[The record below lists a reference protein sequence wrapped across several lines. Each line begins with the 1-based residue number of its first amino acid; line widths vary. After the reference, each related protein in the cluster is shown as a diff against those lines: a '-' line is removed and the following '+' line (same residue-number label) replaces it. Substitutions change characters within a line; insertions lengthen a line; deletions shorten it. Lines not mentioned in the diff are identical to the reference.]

1 VRGIEE
7 FFRLLLLRLRANR
20 RFCFWGPWLFLVVLR
35 GEVAGRGPIHMVVT
49 LSLSEE
55 LLLARGEGQL
65 C

>member
-35 GEVAGRGPIHMVVT
+35 GEVAGRGPIYIVVT
-49 LSLSEE
+49 LRLAEE
-55 LLLARGEGQL
+55 L
-65 C
+65 